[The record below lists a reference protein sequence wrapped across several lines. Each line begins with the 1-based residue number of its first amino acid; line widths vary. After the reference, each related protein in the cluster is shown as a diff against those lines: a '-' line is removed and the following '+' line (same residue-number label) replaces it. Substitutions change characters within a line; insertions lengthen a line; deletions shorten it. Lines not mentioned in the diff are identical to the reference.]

1 VFSAR
6 LVYNYRGNYVSSST
20 APSPTAN
27 SQGLSVING
36 VAMPTAPTMAAG
48 VSTVA
53 LSLNYNIDKNLQL
66 SFDATN
72 LLNQARAQY
81 RYSEEEPQKLD
92 VSGRQFYLNLKYK
105 F

>member
-1 VFSAR
+1 M
-6 LVYNYRGNYVSSST
+6 
-20 APSPTAN
+20 
-27 SQGLSVING
+27 ING
-36 VAMPTAPTMAAG
+36 VAMPTAPTIAAG
-48 VSTVA
+48 VGTLA
-53 LSLNYNIDKNLQL
+53 FSLNYNINKNLVA

-72 LLNQARAQY
+72 LTNSGRAQY